1 MDQMDI
7 MKALESNV
15 SRNSALDVLMQVD
28 EYLDTLNVY
37 AYPNWFKGEIVEGP
51 EIEKYWVTVTLMYPH
66 KLMPDPSGAERILA
80 SGGKVYYAKDKL
92 LTAAKLVTPED
103 RSDTPDPRRPGMPA
117 AKKVERPVWLVTLEI
132 PRQYMDQMTADRLN
146 NEKAEVD
153 TAPLADPNKDLTQ
166 EGDPNATTE

>member
-15 SRNSALDVLMQVD
+15 SRKSALDVLMQVD

-66 KLMPDPSGAERILA
+66 KLMPDPTGAERILA

-92 LTAAKLVTPED
+92 KTAAKLVTPED
-103 RSDTPDPRRPGMPA
+103 SADVPDPRRPGLPA
-117 AKKVERPVWLVTLEI
+117 AKMVERPVWLVTLEI
-132 PRQYMDQMTADRLN
+132 PRTFLDEMTADRLN
-146 NEKAEVD
+146 NETQDVD
-153 TAPLADPNKDLTQ
+153 TKPLADPGNDETL
-166 EGDPNATTE
+166 GDTDAPTE